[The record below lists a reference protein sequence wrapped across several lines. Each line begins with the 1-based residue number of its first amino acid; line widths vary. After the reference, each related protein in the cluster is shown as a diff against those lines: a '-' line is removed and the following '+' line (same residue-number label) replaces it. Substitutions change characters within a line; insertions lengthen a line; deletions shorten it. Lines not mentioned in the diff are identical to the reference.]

1 MRRLVLYL
9 ILVGVACA
17 PTVIAARAMTSDP
30 ASISPGAA
38 TR

>member
-1 MRRLVLYL
+1 MRRLVLYVVL
-9 ILVGVACA
+9 LLAACA
-17 PTVIAARAMTSDP
+17 PTVIAARAISADP